1 MPHIVVLYTGNL
13 ERDANMPVLCRA
25 LADTLIAQ
33 RDEAGAIVFPP
44 GGTRVFA
51 MPSAHHAVADRDGD
65 HGFVY
70 INLRMAKGRSDAVKK
85 TVGEAL
91 SAVVKRHFAD
101 LMAGRRIGITLQIDE
116 SPGQVF
122 DAKLG
127 NLHALFD
134 IPQSDVRR

>member
-1 MPHIVVLYTGNL
+1 MPAL
-13 ERDANMPVLCRA
+13 RRS

-33 RDEAGAIVFPP
+33 RDETGGAVFPV

-51 MPSAHHAVADRDGD
+51 VPSTHHAVADRDGD

-70 INLRMAKGRSDAVKK
+70 VNLRMAKGRTDAVKK
-85 TVGEAL
+85 AVGEAL
-91 SAVVKRHFAD
+91 SAAIRRHFAD
-101 LMAGRRIGITLQIDE
+101 LMTERRIGITLQIDE

-134 IPQSDVRR
+134 VSQFDVRS